1 MNDED
6 NSVLP
11 FPTST
16 APASA
21 YSLEHPALT
30 PLLGN
35 DGEQKDTLGFSGAF
49 SLSPFYYAT
58 PDDHLEG
65 LQREQPPIDAATAL
79 NHKQLAT
86 LRKSPAAR
94 LLATSTL
101 SLKAWQM
108 DMDCPPGVRAY
119 VKQQLTQLLFEQT
132 GKHHFPD
139 QMYMDFTTDTR
150 PAVAVDGQ
158 EVYAWRLSLTDVA
171 VTSFDAASFYGL
183 MQSAEP
189 DHPLD
194 EGAPSLTTTLIL
206 KLIDKADW
214 PRHYE
219 ALLAAFW
226 ARHEMTYRTLAKLS
240 FLDTLARYH
249 TRKMIS
255 LDGYNLALEAMGLDR
270 FPTTVEALETS
281 AKGERT
287 VVRVVLLNGNIVP
300 GIFQLT
306 SKNTSHC
313 FIHITGQRP
322 AVFEYISD
330 NPELMRQKLLNA
342 LNTSPSLAPSLDV
355 ADKQGD
361 APFTLDITTLDD
373 DIFSTLT
380 RAQKTFS
387 LEQHTQH
394 THADALFMLVERG
407 LTLVSALDRW
417 ELQPDIV
424 KRIPNPLKAANRLMR
439 GYLKKDHQLDV
450 NPNHVFIRYVRGTST
465 TPLGS
470 AHSPI
475 TYIHTPD
482 ETPISLSK
490 ALLSNYRV
498 EQPVGYIDNGG
509 RSQVYTDPTGKGLW
523 SEGTELTIS
532 PEAIESHIKRT
543 DFLDLMSKQ
552 LNRFWEDQGA
562 AIEQSFKTTF
572 MAQAVISL
580 KQKQLSRTGFDLL
593 VEMLDTTS
601 SNTMSTGIRCKA
613 LGFYLKPSLIEGTQ
627 CQCCAGLLVFT
638 HANTPLKVLYQAG
651 QPVAF
656 IEFSSDIELTRHLQ
670 TAAKDKQW
678 QRRLLSYIPVRLH
691 ENFMYILDIWSGNKI
706 PDPTSS
712 LLRPWTDVIYA
723 NDLHKAKARTLC
735 EQPIT
740 SSPFVFM
747 RETLQRNH
755 QDDANEHIVTSK
767 EVSLRYWTRQLNH
780 LQLLLAPMSL
790 LLVPAALAS
799 LATHAGSIYL
809 GIATAALPG
818 NRDTEKTQAV
828 LNALSLGLLQLAPY
842 TPRLL
847 RFFHTFNVPGKT
859 AIAVAST
866 TPAATKS
873 FGSWLSRSMNARKTR
888 LEPFFNTN
896 SLLKT
901 WTIPGHSTFG
911 TLPVKAWKLDRKFML
926 WTSDTAQA
934 RTLVVSTHGYYLQWT
949 KTARI
954 PNGTELRTYA
964 PHGYELIDP
973 TLHRVVSQ
981 RVKPFSIL
989 NNANNSLALPPG
1001 PLPPYVITDKVL
1013 AGTSLSG
1020 SIKNYSLMK
1029 FQSTRGETYQEI
1041 SHVVRHSNL
1050 SPLNGL
1056 PTTPMDVLTVRNRF
1070 GMTHP
1075 NLQDLF
1081 KSLSKQGIHYDKILL
1096 VHCRCAAINSL
1107 MGRSPVYIA
1116 PTATMPITP

>member
-1 MNDED
+1 MNDQE
-6 NSVLP
+6 NSAP
-11 FPTST
+11 P
-16 APASA
+16 APARTTPASTH
-21 YSLEHPALT
+21 SLEHPALT
-30 PLLGN
+30 HLTSN
-35 DGEQKDTLGFSGAF
+35 HSEQNDTLPSSGAF
-49 SLSPFYYAT
+49 ALSPFFYAT
-58 PDDHLEG
+58 PDDHLQG
-65 LQREQPPIDAATAL
+65 LSQEQPPATAL

-86 LRKSPAAR
+86 LRKSRAAR

-108 DMDCPPGVRAY
+108 DMDCPPGIHAY
-119 VKQQLTQLLFEQT
+119 VKEQLTRLLFEQT
-132 GKHHFPD
+132 GKPSLPD
-139 QMYMDFTTDTR
+139 QIYMDFTTDTR
-150 PAVAVDGQ
+150 PAVFADGQ
-158 EVYAWRLSLTDVA
+158 EIYTQRLSLTDVA
-171 VTSFDAASFYGL
+171 VTSFDAARFYAL

-189 DHPLD
+189 ERPID
-194 EGAPSLTTTLIL
+194 EGTPSLTTTLAL

-249 TRKMIS
+249 TRKLIS
-255 LDGYNLALEAMGLDR
+255 VDGYNLALEAMGLDR
-270 FPTTVEALETS
+270 FPTTIEALETS

-287 VVRVVLLNGNIVP
+287 VVRVVLLNDQILP

-306 SKNTSHC
+306 SKNTSHS

-330 NPELMRQKLLNA
+330 NPELMKQKLLNA
-342 LNTSPSLAPSLDV
+342 LNASPWLASYLHV
-355 ADKQGD
+355 VDKQGS
-361 APFTLDITTLDD
+361 APVTLDIKTLDE
-373 DIFSTLT
+373 DIFSALT
-380 RAQKTFS
+380 RAQKEFS
-387 LEQHTQH
+387 FEQHSH

-407 LTLVSALDRW
+407 LTLASALDRW
-417 ELQPDIV
+417 ELQPDIL
-424 KRIPNPLKAANRLMR
+424 KRIPNPLRAANRLMH
-439 GYLKKDHQLDV
+439 GYLKNSHQLDA
-450 NPNHVFIRYVRGTST
+450 NPDHIFIRYIRGTST

-470 AHSPI
+470 AHSPV
-475 TYIHTPD
+475 THVHVPD
-482 ETPISLSK
+482 ETPISLSN

-498 EQPVGYIDNGG
+498 ERPVGYIDNGA
-509 RSQVYTDPTGKGLW
+509 RTTVYIDPTGKGQW
-523 SEGTELTIS
+523 SEGAELALS
-532 PEAIESHIKRT
+532 PEVVESHIRRIN
-543 DFLDLMSKQ
+543 FLELMSKQ
-552 LNRFWEDQGA
+552 LNRFWEEQGA

-580 KQKQLSRTGFDLL
+580 KQKQLSRAGFDLL

-601 SNTMSTGIRCKA
+601 SNTTSTGIRCKA

-627 CQCCAGLLVFT
+627 CQSCAGLLVFT
-638 HANTPLKVLYQAG
+638 HPNTPLNVLFQAG
-651 QPVAF
+651 QAVAF
-656 IEFSSDIELTRHLQ
+656 VEFSSDIELTRHIQ

-678 QRRLLSYIPVRLH
+678 QRTLLSYTPVRLH
-691 ENFMYILDIWSGNKI
+691 ENFMYILDIWSGNSI
-706 PDPTSS
+706 PDPASS
-712 LLRPWTDVIYA
+712 LLRPWTDVVYA
-723 NDLHKAKARTLC
+723 NDLHKAKARALC

-740 SSPFVFM
+740 SSPFAFM

-755 QDDANEHIVTSK
+755 QDDANKNIVTSK

-790 LLVPAALAS
+790 LLAPVALAS

-818 NRDTEKTQAV
+818 NRDTEKTQTV
-828 LNALSLGLLQLAPY
+828 LNVLSLGLLQLAPY
-842 TPRLL
+842 TPRLRRL
-847 RFFHTFNVPGKT
+847 FNTLNVPRKT
-859 AIAVAST
+859 ATAVTSA

-873 FGSWLSRSMNARKTR
+873 FSAWIHRSINARKTR
-888 LEPFFNTN
+888 LETFFNTN

-901 WTIPGHSTFG
+901 WTVPGHHAFG
-911 TLPVKAWKLDRKFML
+911 TLPVKAWKLDRKFLL
-926 WTSDTAQA
+926 WTSDKAQA
-934 RTLVVSTHGYYLQWT
+934 RTLVVSTHGYYLPWT

-964 PHGYELIDP
+964 PHGYELVDP
-973 TLHRVVSQ
+973 RLHRVVSQ

-989 NNANNSLALPPG
+989 DNANNRLALPPG
-1001 PLPPYVITDKVL
+1001 PLPPYAITDKVL
-1013 AGTSLSG
+1013 AGTSLPG
-1020 SIKNYSLMK
+1020 SIKNYSLTK

-1041 SHVVRHSNL
+1041 SQVVRHSNL

-1056 PTTPMDVLTVRNRF
+1056 PATPMDVMTVRNRF

-1081 KSLSKQGIHYDKILL
+1081 KTLSGQGIHYDKILL
-1096 VHCRCAAINSL
+1096 VHCRCAAINAL
-1107 MGRSPVYIA
+1107 MGPSPVYTA
-1116 PTATMPITP
+1116 PTASMPTTP

>member
-6 NSVLP
+6 NSILP

-16 APASA
+16 APALT
-21 YSLEHPALT
+21 YGLEHPALA
-30 PLLGN
+30 PLSGN

-65 LQREQPPIDAATAL
+65 LQREQPPANNATLEL
-79 NHKQLAT
+79 NNKHLAT
-86 LRKSPAAR
+86 LRKSRAAK

-108 DMDCPPGVRAY
+108 DMDCPPGVHAY
-119 VKQQLTQLLFEQT
+119 VEEQLTRLLFEQT
-132 GKHHFPD
+132 GKPFLPD
-139 QMYMDFTTDTR
+139 QLYMDFTTDTR
-150 PAVAVDGQ
+150 PAVFVDGQ
-158 EVYAWRLSLTDVA
+158 ELYTRRLSLTDVA
-171 VTSFDAASFYGL
+171 VTSFDAAGFYGL

-189 DHPLD
+189 ERPFD
-194 EGAPSLTTTLIL
+194 EGTPSLTTTRVLA
-206 KLIDKADW
+206 LIDKADW

-219 ALLAAFW
+219 TLLTAFW
-226 ARHEMTYRTLAKLS
+226 ARHETTYRTLAKLS
-240 FLDTLARYH
+240 FLDTLGRYH
-249 TRKMIS
+249 TRKIIS

-281 AKGERT
+281 ARGERT

-306 SKNTSHC
+306 SKNTSHS
-313 FIHITGQRP
+313 FIHIIGQRP
-322 AVFEYISD
+322 AVFEYIGD
-330 NPELMRQKLLNA
+330 DPELMRQKLLNA
-342 LNTSPSLAPSLDV
+342 LNTSPCLAPYLDV
-355 ADKQGD
+355 ADERGD
-361 APFTLDITTLDD
+361 APFTLDIKTLDE
-373 DIFSTLT
+373 DIFSALT
-380 RAQKTFS
+380 RAQKAFS
-387 LEQHTQH
+387 LEQHAQH
-394 THADALFMLVERG
+394 THVDTLFMWVERG

-439 GYLKKDHQLDV
+439 GYLKNDHQLDM
-450 NPNHVFIRYVRGTST
+450 NPDHVFIRYIRGTST

-475 TYIHTPD
+475 TYVHTPD

-498 EQPVGYIDNGG
+498 ERPVGYIDNGG
-509 RSQVYTDPTGKGLW
+509 RTKVYTAPTGKGQG
-523 SEGTELTIS
+523 SEETELTIS
-532 PEAIESHIKRT
+532 PEVIENHIRSIN
-543 DFLDLMSKQ
+543 FLDLMSKQ
-552 LNRFWEDQGA
+552 LNRFWEEQGT
-562 AIEQSFKTTF
+562 AIEQSFKATF

-580 KQKQLSRTGFDLL
+580 KQKQLTRAGFDLI

-601 SNTMSTGIRCKA
+601 TSIRCKA
-613 LGFYLKPSLIEGTQ
+613 LGFYLKPSLIKGTQ

-638 HANTPLKVLYQAG
+638 HADTPLAVLYQAG
-651 QPVAF
+651 QAVAF
-656 IEFSSDIELTRHLQ
+656 IEFNSDIELTRYIQ

-678 QRRLLSYIPVRLH
+678 QRMLLSYIPVRLH

-723 NDLHKAKARTLC
+723 NDLHKAKARALC

-747 RETLQRNH
+747 REMLQRNH

-790 LLVPAALAS
+790 LLVPAALIS

-847 RFFHTFNVPGKT
+847 RLFNTFNVPGKT
-859 AIAVAST
+859 AIAVASA

-888 LEPFFNTN
+888 LETFFNTN

-901 WTIPGHSTFG
+901 WTLPGHSTFG

-934 RTLVVSTHGYYLQWT
+934 RTLVVSTHGYYLPWT

-973 TLHRVVSQ
+973 RLHRVVSQ

-1001 PLPPYVITDKVL
+1001 PLPPYAITDKVL
-1013 AGTSLSG
+1013 AGTSLPG

-1029 FQSTRGETYQEI
+1029 FQSTHGETYQEI
-1041 SHVVRHSNL
+1041 SQVVRHSNL

-1056 PTTPMDVLTVRNRF
+1056 PATPMDVLTVRNRF
-1070 GMTHP
+1070 GMAHP

-1081 KSLSKQGIHYDKILL
+1081 KSLSEQGIHYDKILL

-1107 MGRSPVYIA
+1107 MGRSPTYIA
-1116 PTATMPITP
+1116 PAASLPITP

>member
-1 MNDED
+1 MNDEE
-6 NSVLP
+6 NSVHP
-11 FPTST
+11 AST
-16 APASA
+16 HTTPASA
-21 YSLEHPALT
+21 HGLEHPALT
-30 PLLGN
+30 HLTGN
-35 DGEQKDTLGFSGAF
+35 HSEQNDTLPSSGAF
-49 SLSPFYYAT
+49 ALSPFYYAT
-58 PDDHLEG
+58 PDDRLEG
-65 LQREQPPIDAATAL
+65 LSQEPPPVTAL

-86 LRKSPAAR
+86 LRKSRAAR
-94 LLATSTL
+94 LLATSIL

-108 DMDCPPGVRAY
+108 DMDCPPGVHAY
-119 VKQQLTQLLFEQT
+119 VKQQLAQLLFEQT
-132 GKHHFPD
+132 GKPSLPD
-139 QMYMDFTTDTR
+139 QLYMNFTTDTR
-150 PAVAVDGQ
+150 SAVFVDGQ
-158 EVYAWRLSLTDVA
+158 ELYTWRLSLTDVA
-171 VTSFDAASFYGL
+171 VTSFDTASFYAL

-189 DHPLD
+189 ERPLD
-194 EGAPSLTTTLIL
+194 EGTPSLTTTLAL
-206 KLIDKADW
+206 KLIDKEDW
-214 PRHYE
+214 PGHYE
-219 ALLAAFW
+219 TLLAGFW

-255 LDGYNLALEAMGLDR
+255 LDGYNLTLEAMGLDR
-270 FPTTVEALETS
+270 FPTTIEALETS
-281 AKGERT
+281 GKGERT
-287 VVRVVLLNGNIVP
+287 VVRVVLLNDQILP

-306 SKNTSHC
+306 SKNTSHS

-342 LNTSPSLAPSLDV
+342 LNTSPWLASYLDV
-355 ADKQGD
+355 ADKQGN
-361 APFTLDITTLDD
+361 APFTLDIKTLDE
-373 DIFSTLT
+373 DIFSALT
-380 RAQKTFS
+380 RAQKALS
-387 LEQHTQH
+387 LEQHSQH
-394 THADALFMLVERG
+394 THVDARFMLVERG

-439 GYLKKDHQLDV
+439 VYLKNDHQLDV
-450 NPNHVFIRYVRGTST
+450 NPDHVFIRYVRGTST

-475 TYIHTPD
+475 TYVHTPD
-482 ETPISLSK
+482 ETPISLSN
-490 ALLSNYRV
+490 ALLNNYRV
-498 EQPVGYIDNGG
+498 ERPVGYIDNGA
-509 RSQVYTDPTGKGLW
+509 RTTVYTDLTGKGQW
-523 SEGTELTIS
+523 SDDAELAIS
-532 PEAIESHIKRT
+532 PEAIESHIRSIN
-543 DFLDLMSKQ
+543 FLELMSKQ
-552 LNRFWEDQGA
+552 LNRFWEEQGT

-580 KQKQLSRTGFDLL
+580 KQGQLSRPGFDLL
-593 VEMLDTTS
+593 VEMLDTT
-601 SNTMSTGIRCKA
+601 STGIRCKA

-627 CQCCAGLLVFT
+627 CRCCAGLLVFT
-638 HANTPLKVLYQAG
+638 RANTPLTVLYQAG
-651 QPVAF
+651 QSVAF
-656 IEFSSDIELTRHLQ
+656 VEFSSDIELTRYIQ

-678 QRRLLSYIPVRLH
+678 QRMLLSYIPVRLH
-691 ENFMYILDIWSGNKI
+691 EKFMYILDIWSGNKI

-712 LLRPWTDVIYA
+712 LLRPWTDVVYA

-747 RETLQRNH
+747 RETLERNY
-755 QDDANEHIVTSK
+755 QDDANENIVTSK

-790 LLVPAALAS
+790 LLAPVALAS

-818 NRDTEKTQAV
+818 NRDTEKTQTV
-828 LNALSLGLLQLAPY
+828 LNVLSLGLLQLAPY

-847 RFFHTFNVPGKT
+847 RSFSTFKIPEKT
-859 AIAVAST
+859 AIAVASA

-873 FGSWLSRSMNARKTR
+873 FSSWIYRSINARKTR
-888 LEPFFNTN
+888 LETFFNTN

-911 TLPVKAWKLDRKFML
+911 TLPVKAWKLDRKFLL
-926 WTSDTAQA
+926 WTSDKAQA
-934 RTLVVSTHGYYLQWT
+934 RTLVVSTHGHYLPWT

-964 PHGYELIDP
+964 PHGYELVDP
-973 TLHRVVSQ
+973 RLHRVVSQ

-1001 PLPPYVITDKVL
+1001 PLPPYAITDKVL
-1013 AGTSLSG
+1013 AGTSLPG

-1041 SHVVRHSNL
+1041 SQVVRHSNL

-1056 PTTPMDVLTVRNRF
+1056 PAAPMDVLTVRNRF

-1081 KSLSKQGIHYDKILL
+1081 KSLSEQGIHYDKILL

-1116 PTATMPITP
+1116 PTASMPITP

>member
-1 MNDED
+1 MHMNDNE
-6 NSVLP
+6 NSVP
-11 FPTST
+11 P
-16 APASA
+16 APARIASA
-21 YSLEHPALT
+21 STHNLEHPALT
-30 PLLGN
+30 HLTGKHS
-35 DGEQKDTLGFSGAF
+35 EQSDTLPSSGAF
-49 SLSPFYYAT
+49 ALSPFYYAT

-65 LQREQPPIDAATAL
+65 LSQEPPPATAL

-86 LRKSPAAR
+86 LRKSRAAR
-94 LLATSTL
+94 LLAMSTL

-108 DMDCPPGVRAY
+108 DMDCPPGVHAY
-119 VKQQLTQLLFEQT
+119 VNEQLTRLLFEQT
-132 GKHHFPD
+132 GKPFLPD
-139 QMYMDFTTDTR
+139 QMYVDFTTDTR
-150 PAVAVDGQ
+150 PAVFVDGQ
-158 EVYAWRLSLTDVA
+158 ELYTRRLSLTDVA
-171 VTSFDAASFYGL
+171 VTSFDAASFYAL

-189 DHPLD
+189 ERPLD
-194 EGAPSLTTTLIL
+194 EGTPSLTTTLVL
-206 KLIDKADW
+206 TLIDKADW

-219 ALLAAFW
+219 TLLTAFW
-226 ARHEMTYRTLAKLS
+226 ARHELTYRTLAKLS
-240 FLDTLARYH
+240 FLDTLGRYH

-255 LDGYNLALEAMGLDR
+255 LDGYNLTLEAMGLDR

-281 AKGERT
+281 AKGEHT
-287 VVRVVLLNGNIVP
+287 VVRVVLLNEQILP

-306 SKNTSHC
+306 SKNTSHS
-313 FIHITGQRP
+313 FIHITSQRP

-342 LNTSPSLAPSLDV
+342 LNTSPWLASYLDV
-355 ADKQGD
+355 ADKQGS
-361 APFTLDITTLDD
+361 APFTLDIKVLDE
-373 DIFSTLT
+373 DIFSALT
-380 RAQKTFS
+380 RAQKAFS
-387 LEQHTQH
+387 FELHSQH

-424 KRIPNPLKAANRLMR
+424 KRIPNPLKAANQLMR
-439 GYLKKDHQLDV
+439 GYLKNNHQLDM
-450 NPNHVFIRYVRGTST
+450 NPDHVFIRYVRGTST
-465 TPLGS
+465 SPLGS

-475 TYIHTPD
+475 TYVQPPD
-482 ETPISLSK
+482 ETPISLSN

-498 EQPVGYIDNGG
+498 ERPVGYIDNDA
-509 RSQVYTDPTGKGLW
+509 RTTVYTDPTGKGQW
-523 SEGTELTIS
+523 SEGAALEIS
-532 PEAIESHIKRT
+532 PEVIESHIRSIN
-543 DFLDLMSKQ
+543 FLDLMSTQ
-552 LNRFWEDQGA
+552 LNRFWEEQGT

-580 KQKQLSRTGFDLL
+580 KQKQLTRAGFDLI

-601 SNTMSTGIRCKA
+601 TVIRCKA

-627 CQCCAGLLVFT
+627 CQPCAGLLVFT
-638 HANTPLKVLYQAG
+638 HTDTPLTVLYQAG
-651 QPVAF
+651 QSVAF
-656 IEFSSDIELTRHLQ
+656 VEFSSDIELARYIQ

-678 QRRLLSYIPVRLH
+678 QRMLLSYIPVRLH
-691 ENFMYILDIWSGNKI
+691 EKFMYLLDIWSGNKI
-706 PDPTSS
+706 PDPASS
-712 LLRPWTDVIYA
+712 LLRPWTDVVYA
-723 NDLHKAKARTLC
+723 NDLHKAKARALC

-747 RETLQRNH
+747 RETLERNY

-790 LLVPAALAS
+790 LLTPVALAS

-818 NRDTEKTQAV
+818 NRDTEKTQTA
-828 LNALSLGLLQLAPY
+828 LNVLSLGLLQLAPY

-847 RFFHTFNVPGKT
+847 SLFNTFNVLGKT
-859 AIAVAST
+859 AIAVTGA
-866 TPAATKS
+866 TPTATKN
-873 FGSWLSRSMNARKTR
+873 FGSWLGRSMNARKTR
-888 LEPFFNTN
+888 LETFFNTN

-901 WTIPGHSTFG
+901 WNIPGHRAFG
-911 TLPVKAWKLDRKFML
+911 TSPAKAWKLDRKFML

-934 RTLVVSTHGYYLQWT
+934 RTLVVSTHGHYLPWT

-964 PHGYELIDP
+964 PHGYELVDP

-1001 PLPPYVITDKVL
+1001 PLPPYAITDKVL
-1013 AGTSLSG
+1013 AGTSLPG

-1029 FQSTRGETYQEI
+1029 FQSIHGETYQEI

-1056 PTTPMDVLTVRNRF
+1056 PATPMDVLTVRNRF
-1070 GMTHP
+1070 GMTYP

-1081 KSLSKQGIHYDKILL
+1081 KSLSEQGIHYDKILL
-1096 VHCRCAAINSL
+1096 VHCRCSAINSL
-1107 MGRSPVYIA
+1107 MGRSPAYIA
-1116 PTATMPITP
+1116 PTASLPITP